1 MFSDFDNNKKKSTEE
16 RGRIG
21 LSLAVSA
28 VVYIVA
34 AVGVAAAVATA
45 KVVVDRQERDI
56 EIQFATAPTA
66 PKQEQPKPKPKVI
79 KKKEAPK
86 EVEAAADPGQKRGL
100 SAPQEIPDEAL
111 EEATEGRLA
120 DVEEINIDDM
130 IGDGEGKR
138 KKKSGPRQK
147 RETVSRPKFLSGCR
161 APEVPLEV
169 RTSAETIRVRV
180 RLLIMPDGIPVKAE
194 MEESH
199 ELIPDESIIN
209 CALAQRFEPARL
221 PDGTAVPYPYRRQFT
236 FKPSTI

>member
-86 EVEAAADPGQKRGL
+86 EVEADAGQKRGL

-130 IGDGEGKR
+130 IGDGGGKG

-180 RLLIMPDGIPVKAE
+180 RLLIMPDGVPVKAE

>member
-1 MFSDFDNNKKKSTEE
+1 MFSDFDKKKKESTEE

-21 LSLAVSA
+21 LSLAVSS
-28 VVYIVA
+28 VVYVVA

-45 KVVVDRQERDI
+45 KVVVDRQERDV
-56 EIQFATAPTA
+56 EIQFAAVPTP

-79 KKKEAPK
+79 EKKEEPNK
-86 EVEAAADPGQKRGL
+86 VKTEPGQKRGL

-111 EEATEGRLA
+111 EEASGGRLA

-130 IGDGEGKR
+130 IGGGGSKGT
-138 KKKSGPRQK
+138 KKTGPRQR
-147 RETVSRPKFLSGCR
+147 RETVSRPKFLSGCT
-161 APEVPLEV
+161 APEVPAAV
-169 RTSAETIRVRV
+169 RTSAKTIRVRV
-180 RLLIMPDGIPVKAE
+180 RLLIMPDGVPIKAE
-194 MEESH
+194 MEQSD
-199 ELIPDESIIN
+199 ELIPDESIIK